1 MIAAHQRDLFTRRW
15 RTVRALEPSELQLQ
29 ISLVE
34 WCRWKL
40 RPDVLMWHTPNGEQR
55 DKRTAAKLKAMGV
68 LPGVAD
74 LQFLWG
80 RKLDCDERW
89 RTVPALLFLELKAP
103 GRKPTAEQCAFGLA
117 VQTMGAL
124 FHMVDNI
131 DEGMRLIE
139 SYGLTKDYDAD
150 DDFAKSLDEGY
161 RAIRERM
168 KTGGPGWT
176 PKDPA
181 SSTPER

>member
-1 MIAAHQRDLFTRRW
+1 MAGGMRASAHQRDLFTRRY

-40 RPDVLMWHTPNGEQR
+40 RPDVLFWHCPNGEQR

-68 LPGVAD
+68 LPGAAD

-80 RKLDCDERW
+80 RKIAGEI
-89 RTVPALLFLELKAP
+89 VPAVLFLELKAP
-103 GRKPTAEQCAFGLA
+103 GRKLTAEQNAFGLA
-117 VQTMGAL
+117 ARTKGAA
-124 FHMVDNI
+124 FHMIDNI
-131 DEGMRLIE
+131 DEGIRIIE
-139 SYGLTKDYDAD
+139 SHGLVREAQNYNAD

-161 RAIRERM
+161 RAIRERV
-168 KTGGPGWT
+168 KAGGPGWE
-176 PKDPA
+176 PK
-181 SSTPER
+181 